1 MPQCL
6 MLRSSQI
13 SVSRLNS
20 DRHSRYRNLLL
31 ILLVMLAT
39 SCSVPSSTGSN
50 APFLDIEVAASRLDG
65 IVRRAINGDARS
77 FDELTRSM
85 ADLDRVVAA
94 ADSVQGLSRWAPES
108 AWNDL
113 RNNLQVVVDARDA
126 TLNGFEA
133 ASKAVN
139 YFRSAQQKLLEASR
153 QATESGKAASR
164 VYIMMDGVVILERLS
179 ANTSAFMTK
188 GKDLQRTGDWMARDL
203 ANLNLSLT
211 ALQNGNEALA
221 VKAESD
227 EALRAKLKAVAEE
240 VEYGNG
246 HVASLLDATGVMEE
260 VVAATSKISGQA
272 SLVAD
277 AARSARVS
285 D

>member
-6 MLRSSQI
+6 MLRSSWI
-13 SVSRLNS
+13 SVSGLNS

-31 ILLVMLAT
+31 ILLVMLAS
-39 SCSVPSSTGSN
+39 SCSVPTSAGLN
-50 APFLDIEVAASRLDG
+50 APFVDIEVAASRVGDLVQQAVDG
-65 IVRRAINGDARS
+65 NARS
-77 FDELTRSM
+77 FDEVTRTM
-85 ADLDRVVAA
+85 VDLERAVAA
-94 ADSVQGLSRWAPES
+94 AESVQGRPRWASPS
-108 AWNDL
+108 AWSDL
-113 RNNLQVVVDARDA
+113 RNNLQVVVGARDVI
-126 TLNGFEA
+126 LNGFES
-133 ASKAVN
+133 ASKAVK

-153 QATESGKAASR
+153 EATESGEPSSR
-164 VYIMMDGVVILERLS
+164 VYIMTDGVVILERLS
-179 ANTSAFMTK
+179 ANAAGFMTK
-188 GKDLQRTGDWMARDL
+188 GKDVQETGDWMARDL

-211 ALQNGNEALA
+211 ALENGNEALA

-227 EALRAKLKAVAEE
+227 EALREQLKAVAEE

-246 HVASLLDATGVMEE
+246 HVARLLDATGVMEE

-272 SLVAD
+272 LLVAD